1 MKKKTGIS
9 VFRKFILVML
19 CMVLAQGIFAYS
31 GTATEV
37 QAAKAKTGLQ
47 KEGSYYYY
55 YSKNK
60 KVKNTW
66 KTVKTTSNGK
76 KVSYKYY
83 FGSNGRAYA
92 AKNLKKS
99 DGYTKNI
106 VLKKIGKYYY
116 GFDSKGRMVK
126 SGYYNNPL
134 NMDKNGDSMTYYID
148 KNGRYNAAKSKAIRK
163 AGAYGAD
170 AAGVRKILGK
180 PKKEIKLNSCFG
192 EPGDDYQLNYANIY
206 VTIHR
211 YPDGREMVFGIFP
224 M

>member
-1 MKKKTGIS
+1 
-9 VFRKFILVML
+9 ML
-19 CMVLAQGIFAYS
+19 CMVLAQSAFTYS
-31 GTATEV
+31 GTVEQV
-37 QAAKAKTGLQ
+37 QAATVKKGLK

-60 KVKNTW
+60 KVKKTW

-76 KVSYKYY
+76 KVSYRYY

-116 GFDSKGRMVK
+116 GFDNKGRMVK

-134 NMDKNGDSMTYYID
+134 KFNSQGDSKTYYID
-148 KNGRYNAAKSKAIRK
+148 KKGRYNAAKSKAICK
-163 AGAYGAD
+163 AGAYGAN
-170 AAGVRKILGK
+170 AASLRKILGT
-180 PKKEIKLNSCFG
+180 PKKVKKLNSCFG
-192 EPGDDYQLNYANIY
+192 EPGDDYQLNYANVY